1 MDKLK
6 KPSDIKGQTQQLVM
20 SVSVHCA
27 SSILHP
33 MDKLVE
39 SDVTS
44 PAFSHL
50 FWMIS
55 NQPRKYWKYI
65 YIHEK
70 YENNIKYHY
79 IYIIYQGLLNESIQI
94 IIPGTMVFTRPGKN
108 GIEMVVLGVRQYL
121 ACYDVILLFNVS
133 Y

>member
-1 MDKLK
+1 MKNMK
-6 KPSDIKGQTQQLVM
+6 I
-20 SVSVHCA
+20 
-27 SSILHP
+27 
-33 MDKLVE
+33 
-39 SDVTS
+39 TS
-44 PAFSHL
+44 
-50 FWMIS
+50 
-55 NQPRKYWKYI
+55 
-65 YIHEK
+65 
-70 YENNIKYHY
+70 NII

>member
-79 IYIIYQGLLNESIQI
+79 IYNISRSI
-94 IIPGTMVFTRPGKN
+94 
-108 GIEMVVLGVRQYL
+108 E
-121 ACYDVILLFNVS
+121 
-133 Y
+133 